1 MAENNADR
9 YKRFINQLCYEGEK
23 VIESREFRDLHYVI
37 KDGEITL
44 LSRKC
49 GRFSVSFEALSD
61 LIDEIEQ
68 VREIW
73 GNINTKKCLL

>member
-1 MAENNADR
+1 MAKIDAER

-23 VIESREFRDLHYVI
+23 VIESREFRDLHYLI

-49 GRFSVSFEALSD
+49 GQFSVSFKVLND
-61 LIDEIEQ
+61 LIAELEE
-68 VREIW
+68 VRDLW